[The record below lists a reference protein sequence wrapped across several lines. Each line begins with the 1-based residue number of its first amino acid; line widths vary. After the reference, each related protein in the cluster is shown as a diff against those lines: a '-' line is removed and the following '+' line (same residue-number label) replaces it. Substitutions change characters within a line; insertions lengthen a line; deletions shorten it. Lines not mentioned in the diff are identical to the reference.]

1 MKKNLYA
8 WAYVALMC
16 AGTIGVLSS
25 CSEENDGP
33 TPPGSDA
40 ETAYVIAAQDDGT
53 SYLITAPSLDS
64 GTATVRGTGTEVL
77 GGTYWVFKNQNYVFA
92 LVYNK
97 GGAGTGASYY
107 LNAAGKP
114 TEKSHQSVW
123 APVMVMVFR
132 NARPANTDT
141 GIWASGLLPG
151 MARQRR
157 CRV

>member
-1 MKKNLYA
+1 MMKKNLYA

-97 GGAGTGASYY
+97 CGAGTGASYY

-114 TEKSHQSVW
+114 TGKYSYEFNRITTYGAWKGKVVTVSTGHSKT
-123 APVMVMVFR
+123 
-132 NARPANTDT
+132 TDN
-141 GIWASGLLPG
+141 
-151 MARQRR
+151 
-157 CRV
+157 